1 MVKANGED
9 FKRLQDFA
17 KYVKH
22 NADKEITVMDGDPL
36 DKRKAAAVVK
46 NFFLYERVHG
56 ECKSNKDFRDA
67 VEFCWRLG

>member
-1 MVKANGED
+1 MVVANGEK
-9 FKRLQDFA
+9 FKRLQNFA

-22 NADKEITVMDGDPL
+22 NPDKSITVEAGDL
-36 DKRKAAAVVK
+36 QDRRKAAAVVK
-46 NFFLYERVHG
+46 NYFLYERMYG